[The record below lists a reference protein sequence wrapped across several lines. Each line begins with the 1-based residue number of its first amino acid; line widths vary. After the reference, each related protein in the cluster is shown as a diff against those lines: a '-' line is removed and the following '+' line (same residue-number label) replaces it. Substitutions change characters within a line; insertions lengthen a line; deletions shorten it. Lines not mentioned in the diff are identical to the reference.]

1 MIYTLTLNPSLD
13 YILELDQITLGD
25 LNRTKNDSKFPG
37 GKGINVSQVL
47 KKLDVNSK
55 ALGFI
60 GGFTG
65 DYIEEFLRTLK
76 IDTEFV
82 RVKEDTRINVKL
94 KSITETEI
102 NAKGPNITRQNY
114 ETLKEKIRG
123 LTSEDILVLAGSIPS
138 SMPANTYEELV
149 EVCKENRTKFV
160 VDAEGDLLMNVLP
173 FQPYLIKPNH
183 HELGEL
189 FNTVVTTAEEVIP
202 YGRELIKKGARN
214 VIVSL
219 AENGAV
225 LINQEYALVA
235 TAPKGEVKSSVG
247 AGDSMVAGFIAKF
260 EKTKS
265 VEEAFR
271 FSIAAGS
278 ATAFSFGLC
287 TREQVENLL
296 PEINVERI
304 SFKGDGI

>member
-47 KKLDVNSK
+47 KKLEINSK

-149 EVCKENRTKFV
+149 EICKANRTKFV

-247 AGDSMVAGFIAKF
+247 AGDSMVAGFIAMF

-296 PEINVERI
+296 PEINIERI

>member
-47 KKLDVNSK
+47 KKLEINSK

-247 AGDSMVAGFIAKF
+247 AGDSMVAGFIAMF

-296 PEINVERI
+296 PEINIERI

>member
-94 KSITETEI
+94 KSMTETEI

-247 AGDSMVAGFIAKF
+247 AGDSMVAGFIAMF

-296 PEINVERI
+296 PEINIERI

>member
-235 TAPKGEVKSSVG
+235 TAPEGEVKSSVG

>member
-76 IDTEFV
+76 IDTDFV

-102 NAKGPNITRQNY
+102 NAKGPNITKENY

-202 YGRELIKKGARN
+202 FGRELIKKGARN

-247 AGDSMVAGFIAKF
+247 AGDSMVAGFIAMF

-296 PEINVERI
+296 PEINIERI

>member
-94 KSITETEI
+94 KSMTETEI

-149 EVCKENRTKFV
+149 EICKANRTKFV
-160 VDAEGDLLMNVLP
+160 VDAEGDLLLNVLP

-247 AGDSMVAGFIAKF
+247 AGDSMVAGFIAMF

-296 PEINVERI
+296 PEINIERI